1 MLFNP
6 SRSAISPRDCDM
18 LNMQMNS
25 ALSSS
30 PTLRRMAAAL
40 NARRYIIACVC
51 LLIVATALRFYNL
64 SENSLWFDEAK
75 AAINSRGALSELVVN
90 TRHENS
96 SPILYPL
103 ALWAVQKAASTEF
116 SVRLIPAAASA
127 LTVAALLFLMPR
139 LGVPRRAAFIAALLA
154 ALSAAAIE
162 HAQDV
167 REYSV
172 DALCAVLMIA
182 GLLQYLR
189 NGGKTLLCATLFA
202 APLLQYGLILFG
214 GAVIGAAALAPAVG
228 RQAADGGAGQS
239 YAVGVWRHIRRRI
252 DLLLPIACFGAACAL
267 SWELTTKYQW
277 VDGGWGGDYYLAKY
291 YYQSGF
297 DIAAIAEFAIGRT
310 WDLLIYHMPPS
321 IAMAALIVFGALA
334 ALSARRRRISAFAL
348 LCALALGVALCAALV
363 SAYPLGDVRQC
374 LYLGPIVFLA
384 VGGAFHSLVGDVGAL
399 ARRASAAAA
408 LTVAACGGIAF
419 AAYGDI
425 QQRNVYHSDDNIK
438 RIFAILEERAQEGD
452 GVYVSAWEF
461 PLVTFYKREKPAN
474 YYYGREVCWESS
486 GRGCVDEV
494 FDEMFSA
501 FGGSRRIW
509 MIHTESVTVQQ
520 EMAAYAPEIMVDEVA
535 SYGWTTLHLITGYEE
550 LAAGIH
556 QEWLDMNAPAENTV
570 YLDSDSTYSLY
581 IQNNALYYDKRPCA
595 PNDTAD
601 HFFLH
606 IYPEDAADLPGR
618 PRHGFANLDFE
629 FHEYG
634 LLTDGKC
641 VARRE
646 LPEYPIDRI
655 HTGQFVDQDK
665 SVTWEAEIPF
675 TLIKARLH
683 MRDELSTAALIAAA
697 EYDIYLQDNALYYA
711 KQPCAPEDAEE
722 RFFLLLFPEDTADL
736 PTAQR
741 QQGYANIDFD
751 FYDYGFLVDGRCF
764 IRREL
769 PEYPIDRIQAGQ
781 YIYPDGPTTW
791 ETKFPFNPFNSEE
804 WLAMYDEA
812 VSAAPN
818 IAVDYSLYVQDNALY
833 YAKRPCDAA
842 DIQERFFLNVYPE
855 DEAYL
860 PDFYRQYG
868 YEILDFEFRDY
879 GFLASGKCLIRRA
892 LPDYPID
899 RIHTG
904 QFIYPD
910 GGITWEWELPLNR

>member
-1 MLFNP
+1 
-6 SRSAISPRDCDM
+6 
-18 LNMQMNS
+18 
-25 ALSSS
+25 
-30 PTLRRMAAAL
+30 MATAVDS
-40 NARRYIIACVC
+40 RRYIIACVC
-51 LLIVATALRFYNL
+51 LLIVAAALRFYNL
-64 SENSLWFDEAK
+64 SDNSLWYDEAK
-75 AAINSRGALSELVVN
+75 AAVNARGALSDLVVN

-103 ALWAVQKAASTEF
+103 ALWAVQKAASTDF
-116 SVRLIPAAASA
+116 SVRFLPAAASA
-127 LTVAALLFLMPR
+127 LMVGALLLLMPR
-139 LGVPRRAAFIAALLA
+139 LGVPRRAAFLAALLA

-162 HAQDV
+162 HAQDT

-189 NGGKTLLCATLFA
+189 NGGKALLCVTLFA

-291 YYQSGF
+291 YYQGGF
-297 DIAAIAEFAIGRT
+297 DVAAIAEFAIGRT

-321 IAMAALIVFGALA
+321 IAAAALVAFGALA
-334 ALSARRRRISAFAL
+334 ALSARRGSFNAPAL
-348 LCALALGVALCAALV
+348 LSLLALGAALCAAFA

-384 VGGAFHSLVGDVGAL
+384 VGGAFHSLVEAVPAL
-399 ARRASAAAA
+399 ARSAAAAA
-408 LTVAACGGIAF
+408 LTVVACGAIAF

-425 QQRNVYHSDDNIK
+425 QQRDVYHSDDNIK
-438 RIFAILEERAQEGD
+438 RIFAILEARAQEGD

-494 FDEMFSA
+494 FGEMFSA
-501 FGGSRRIW
+501 FGSARRIW
-509 MIHTESVTVQQ
+509 MIHTESVAVPQ
-520 EMAAYAPEIMVDEVA
+520 EMAAYAPEIAVEEVA

-556 QEWLDMNAPAENTV
+556 REWLDMNAPAENPV
-570 YLDSDSTYSLY
+570 YLSSDSTYGLY
-581 IQNNALYYDKRPCA
+581 IQDNALYYDKRPCDLR
-595 PNDTAD
+595 DTEER
-601 HFFLH
+601 FFLH
-606 IYPEDAADLPGR
+606 IYPEDAADLPKWR
-618 PRHGFANLDFE
+618 RQYGFTNLDFA
-629 FHEYG
+629 FHDYG
-634 LLTDGKC
+634 VLADGRC
-641 VARRE
+641 IARSE
-646 LPEYPIDRI
+646 LPEYAIDYI
-655 HTGQFVDQDK
+655 HTGQFAYSDGP
-665 SVTWEAEIPF
+665 VTWEAEIPF
-675 TLIKARLH
+675 TVINERLH
-683 MRDELSTAALIAAA
+683 VREALSSGALIAAA
-697 EYDIYLQDNALYYA
+697 EYDIYLQDNTLYYA
-711 KQPCAPEDAEE
+711 KQRCAPADVDE
-722 RFFLLLFPEDTADL
+722 RFFLILFPEDVNDL
-736 PTAQR
+736 PAHQR
-741 QQGYANIDFD
+741 QKGYADFDFD
-751 FYDYGFLVDGRCF
+751 FYDYGFIVDGKCF
-764 IRREL
+764 IRWAL
-769 PEYPIDRIQAGQ
+769 PEYPIDHIHAGQ
-781 YIYPDGPTTW
+781 YIYPDGASTW
-791 ETKFPFNPFNSEE
+791 EAKFPINPFNSEE
-804 WLAMYDEA
+804 WLAMYDEV

-818 IAVDYSLYVQDNALY
+818 IAVDYSLYVQDDALY
-833 YAKRPCDAA
+833 YAKRPCAAA
-842 DIQERFFLNVYPE
+842 DIEERFFLNIYPK
-855 DEAYL
+855 DEADL
-860 PDFYRQYG
+860 TDFYRQYG
-868 YEILDFEFRDY
+868 FEILDFEFRDY

-899 RIHTG
+899 SIHTG